1 MSSINRTVDNILKGK
16 ISIIQLKHGFRYGFD
31 AVFLAAFVNSFLL
44 QYKRKDVLLAD
55 VGSGV
60 GTISLI
66 IAYKNKKI
74 KLTAIENND
83 QYLKLAE
90 ENIINNNFK
99 KQINLLK
106 CDVFNINKDFIN
118 TFDIVVSNPPFY
130 KEHKNRSKND

>member
-83 QYLKLAE
+83 QYLELSL
-90 ENIINNNFK
+90 IHI
-99 KQINLLK
+99 
-106 CDVFNINKDFIN
+106 
-118 TFDIVVSNPPFY
+118 
-130 KEHKNRSKND
+130 